1 MSDNI
6 SNIIPLS
13 CVCQNYAWGKMGDT
27 SAVAKLAFL
36 NKDIQIDQSQPY
48 AEYWFGTHKKGPAT
62 IKKNEKQ
69 LSDVVGEL
77 PYLLKV
83 LSIAKCL
90 SIQAHPNKKLAEQ
103 LHGDRPEVY
112 KDPNHKPEMTIAIT
126 PFEAMCQFRNVQEIV
141 QHVDAVP
148 EFKQVIG
155 EAGVAASIEL
165 KKETLTD
172 SEKKKYLKDLFTS
185 YSKADA
191 DMVKALVTKLIERV
205 DGDHDKDT
213 NNNVRKVE
221 NVALRLAAQFP
232 GDIGVFAPFLLNVIT
247 LNPGDAVFLAA
258 NEPHAYISGD
268 CVEVMACSDNVVRMG
283 CTPKLRDTSVLV
295 DMLTYNNGM
304 PKIMK
309 GEMLDAL
316 TRIYIPW
323 DEAVTEFQIEY
334 TDFNLSDNGDTAI
347 EYTLRPFKGPSLL
360 LILQGNGKTTD
371 SNGDVIKFGKNGDGC
386 IFYLNDPSNGL
397 KIIEEKGDERLIIVR
412 ACERR

>member
-1 MSDNI
+1 M
-6 SNIIPLS
+6 
-13 CVCQNYAWGKMGDT
+13 
-27 SAVAKLAFL
+27 
-36 NKDIQIDQSQPY
+36 
-48 AEYWFGTHKKGPAT
+48 
-62 IKKNEKQ
+62 
-69 LSDVVGEL
+69 
-77 PYLLKV
+77 
-83 LSIAKCL
+83 
-90 SIQAHPNKKLAEQ
+90 
-103 LHGDRPEVY
+103 
-112 KDPNHKPEMTIAIT
+112 
-126 PFEAMCQFRNVQEIV
+126 
-141 QHVDAVP
+141 
-148 EFKQVIG
+148 
-155 EAGVAASIEL
+155 
-165 KKETLTD
+165 
-172 SEKKKYLKDLFTS
+172 
-185 YSKADA
+185 
-191 DMVKALVTKLIERV
+191 
-205 DGDHDKDT
+205 
-213 NNNVRKVE
+213 
-221 NVALRLAAQFP
+221 RLAAQFP

-371 SNGDVIKFGKNGDGC
+371 SSGNVIKFGKNGDGC
-386 IFYLNDPSNGL
+386 ITQNNNS
-397 KIIEEKGDERLIIVR
+397 IINV
-412 ACERR
+412 C